1 MQYGVHLPLMEWSGN
16 RFDVEHM
23 TEVAGRAEE
32 LGFDTISAN
41 DHFVFR
47 RAWLDGPTALASVIA
62 TTTTA
67 RLMTSVA
74 LPVVRGPVAL
84 AKTLA
89 SIDLLSGGRLIAGLG
104 PGSTAKDY
112 EAVGIPFEERWSR
125 FDESVLALRAL
136 WDPGGEPFVGRYYD
150 TSAVTLEPAPSQAG
164 GPPIWV
170 GSWGSA
176 AGLGRVAR
184 LADGWLAS
192 AYNTTPQG
200 FAEARADLA
209 DRLRAAG
216 RDADAFPNTL
226 GTMWLYLTENA
237 GERANVLERISGLL
251 HREVDELADL
261 LPIGPSGHCADI
273 VARYADAGVE
283 RIIFWPL
290 ADEVR
295 QLERLAGEVLS

>member
-1 MQYGVHLPLMEWSGN
+1 MIIIVIPISAKQPTRSGLRVTVQMQYSMTREVVVSVYNAATLLNVSSRLRFSKNTLNFFLSSGENVSLAMSSDSDVGVP
-16 RFDVEHM
+16 
-23 TEVAGRAEE
+23 
-32 LGFDTISAN
+32 
-41 DHFVFR
+41 
-47 RAWLDGPTALASVIA
+47 PALAGSVS
-62 TTTTA
+62 
-67 RLMTSVA
+67 R
-74 LPVVRGPVAL
+74 PRGPP
-84 AKTLA
+84 
-89 SIDLLSGGRLIAGLG
+89 GGGFRCPG
-104 PGSTAKDY
+104 PG
-112 EAVGIPFEERWSR
+112 F
-125 FDESVLALRAL
+125 
-136 WDPGGEPFVGRYYD
+136 
-150 TSAVTLEPAPSQAG
+150 G

-200 FAEARADLA
+200 FAKARADLA

-273 VARYADAGVE
+273 VARYVDAGVE

-290 ADEVR
+290 TDEVR